1 MRKVTIPVAAGRNLA
16 VLVEAAV
23 RNEILKLRGIDSM
36 AEFLARQAT
45 QMEKGDDELTQSL
58 VVVSGLSGSGKSIAL
73 KVLEDAGYYCVD
85 NLPATL
91 LLEVADFLALE
102 AHHERIAVS
111 VDARSASL
119 PALPENIERLK
130 ARGFDCRVI
139 YLEAN
144 TPTLLRRFSETR
156 RRHPVSGDMTLSEA
170 IERERALLAG
180 VAPLGQRID
189 TSELQPRVLQN
200 WIRDLLG
207 LGAGALTLL
216 FESFS
221 YKQGVPLD
229 ADWVLDARMIANPH
243 YDPKLRPYT
252 GRDAPVIEYL
262 EHDALAQQWLA
273 DVRALL
279 ARWLPG
285 DRAREPQPRDG
296 GDRLHRR
303 PPSLGLP
310 RRAPGRDFPRR
321 MEGARAPPRPFA
333 SGELR
338 IEDLP
343 LFPLLAVLFPGG
355 RLPLRIFEQRYM
367 DMAKACLK
375 DGSPF
380 GVCLILE
387 GGEVGTP
394 ATPAAVGTTA
404 AFRVGT
410 CRSSVCCTYPP
421 AANSASASAAGACS
435 PTASR
440 ARPSKF

>member
-1 MRKVTIPVAAGRNLA
+1 M
-16 VLVEAAV
+16 
-23 RNEILKLRGIDSM
+23 
-36 AEFLARQAT
+36 
-45 QMEKGDDELTQSL
+45 
-58 VVVSGLSGSGKSIAL
+58 SGLSGSGKSIAL

-170 IERERALLAG
+170 IERERTLLAG

-207 LGAGALTLL
+207 LGNGALTLL

-221 YKQGVPLD
+221 YKHGIPLD

-243 YDPKLRPYT
+243 YEPQLRPLT
-252 GRDAPVIEYL
+252 GRDAPVIDYL
-262 EHDALAQQWLA
+262 ARDALAQRWLQDA
-273 DVRALL
+273 QGLL
-279 ARWLPG
+279 ARWLPEIV
-285 DRAREPQPRDG
+285 RENR
-296 GDRLHRR
+296 
-303 PPSLGLP
+303 S
-310 RRAPGRDFPRR
+310 
-321 MEGARAPPRPFA
+321 
-333 SGELR
+333 
-338 IEDLP
+338 
-343 LFPLLAVLFPGG
+343 AVTVAIGCTGG
-355 RLPLRIFEQRYM
+355 RHRSVALAEEIARRLRSEREVLVAHR
-367 DMAKACLK
+367 D
-375 DGSPF
+375 
-380 GVCLILE
+380 LE
-387 GGEVGTP
+387 
-394 ATPAAVGTTA
+394 
-404 AFRVGT
+404 R
-410 CRSSVCCTYPP
+410 
-421 AANSASASAAGACS
+421 
-435 PTASR
+435 
-440 ARPSKF
+440 